1 VEARL
6 KFEAASLY
14 AEEFVMYKISVAAAV
29 LFLSGCA
36 TTGEWRAL
44 NIDGSSDAAFRES
57 LTRLNYELPYS
68 RSRMFELAL
77 VDIANTRVQSAGET
91 DDGSPAYSEDD
102 FRSDLNGLTYEE
114 VIEFAD
120 QSGPSIKTL
129 YSSRSWGARQSEV
142 NRLLTV
148 SDRPFYPR
156 PPPAYRD
163 THSGYVWPVP

>member
-1 VEARL
+1 
-6 KFEAASLY
+6 
-14 AEEFVMYKISVAAAV
+14 MYKISVAVAV
-29 LFLSGCA
+29 LFVSGCA

-44 NIDGSSDAAFRES
+44 NIDGSSESAFGES
-57 LTRLNYELPYS
+57 LSRLNDELSYS
-68 RSRMFELAL
+68 RGQMLALAL
-77 VDIANTRVQSAGET
+77 VDIENTRVQSAGET

-102 FRSDLNGLTYEE
+102 FRNDLNGLTYEE
-114 VIEFAD
+114 VIELAD

-148 SDRPFYPR
+148 SDRPFYPS